1 VHPRAGLRLA
11 TVEAVRSLA
20 RNKIRTGLAMLGIIV
35 GVATV
40 IWVVAIARA
49 ATEQV
54 LADIDSLGDN
64 LVWIEAGS
72 RNAAGVRTGTHGMT
86 TLQPGDAEA
95 IRREVPL
102 IAKVSE
108 NVDGRI
114 QVVSDSGNWN
124 TGFRG
129 VSPEYLEIRRWTI
142 ARGAFFNDDDVA
154 HARPVIVIGETVRR
168 ELFGERDPLGE
179 SLRISGSVFTV
190 VGVLGAKGPSATGN
204 DQDDTV
210 MMPWTTAK
218 RRILGR
224 DMTWLD
230 DILCSAV
237 STDQIRAAADQASEL
252 LRERHHI
259 EPGTED
265 DFNIRHPEDLLK
277 AKLSSA
283 HTLSLLL
290 AIIALLSLGIGGI
303 GIMNVMLAS
312 VAQRR
317 NEIGLRVALGATPG
331 AIQLQFL
338 SEAVVLTATSG
349 ALGVLLG
356 ASCATRVADVLGW
369 AVETSP
375 ALDGAAFGFAVAV
388 GVCFGF
394 YPALRAARL
403 DPIVA
408 LRME

>member
-1 VHPRAGLRLA
+1 MHPRAGIRLA
-11 TVEAVRSLA
+11 TIEAVRSLA
-20 RNKIRTGLAMLGIIV
+20 RNKVRTGLAMLGILV

-49 ATEQV
+49 ATQQV
-54 LADIDSLGDN
+54 LSDIDNLGDN

-86 TLQPGDAEA
+86 TLKPGDAEA

-114 QVVSDSGNWN
+114 QVVADSGNWN

-129 VSPEYLEIRRWTI
+129 VSPEYLEIRRWTV
-142 ARGAFFNDDDVA
+142 ARGAFFDDEDVA

-168 ELFGERDPLGE
+168 ELFAERDPIGAQ
-179 SLRISGSVFTV
+179 LRIAGSVFTI
-190 VGVLGAKGPSATGN
+190 VGVLAAKGPTATGY

-237 STDQIRAAADQASEL
+237 STDQIRAAAEQASEL

-259 EPGTED
+259 TPGAED

-283 HTLSLLL
+283 RTLSLLL
-290 AIIALLSLGIGGI
+290 SIIALLSLGIGGI

-317 NEIGLRVALGATPG
+317 NEIGLRVAIGATPG

-356 ASCATRVADVLGW
+356 ASCATRVASVLGW
-369 AVETSP
+369 PIQTSP
-375 ALDGAAFGFAVAV
+375 ALDVAAFAFAVAV
-388 GVCFGF
+388 GVAFGF